1 MGTGYFY
8 CTKKPAAYRNIRK
21 MGQPHSVLF
30 EKRCLSPYSSDQS
43 EEAAS
48 HLTPKNDKKRQ
59 GTFKRVSVFFLF
71 PIELLLDCKNNMNY
85 IQVSIKQGPLKSDS
99 KLYAP

>member
-1 MGTGYFY
+1 MGTGYFSYTMKPVPY
-8 CTKKPAAYRNIRK
+8 CNIRK
-21 MGQPHSVLF
+21 MGQPYSVLF
-30 EKRCLSPYSSDQS
+30 EERGLSPYSSDQS

-59 GTFKRVSVFFLF
+59 GTFKECLSFFLF

-85 IQVSIKQGPLKSDS
+85 IQVSIKQGFLKSNP
-99 KLYAP
+99 KF